1 MAKKKRS
8 RPNIS
13 AQTLERARTE
23 LEMGVE
29 DVVASKATDNTKSD
43 AKPKQQVVKSVKRTI
58 SREELSAEYGYVLGD
73 LQSMGLLAALLFI
86 LMVVVSLGIESLV

>member
-13 AQTLERARTE
+13 AQTLERARAE
-23 LEMGVE
+23 LDMGDEAVVE
-29 DVVASKATDNTKSD
+29 SKASATKPEV
-43 AKPKQQVVKSVKRTI
+43 KPKQQVVKSVKRTI

-73 LQSMGLLAALLFI
+73 LQSMALLAALLFV

>member
-13 AQTLERARTE
+13 AQTLERARAE
-23 LEMGVE
+23 LESPRDEVVE
-29 DVVASKATDNTKSD
+29 SM
-43 AKPKQQVVKSVKRTI
+43 KPAADRKKKMANPQVVKSIKRSMT
-58 SREELSAEYGYVLGD
+58 REELSAEYGYVLGD

-86 LMVVVSLGIESLV
+86 LMVVVSLGIESLI